1 MIKIGKLFL
10 NVEQLFFYIS
20 YRLVYPGKWIWN
32 LYLKGFFRRMG
43 YYGNKH
49 YKSWHVYADRCY
61 SCYSEIFFAP

>member
-10 NVEQLFFYIS
+10 NVEQLFLYLIPPCIS
-20 YRLVYPGKWIWN
+20 RKWTWN

-43 YYGNKH
+43 YYENKY

-61 SCYSEIFFAP
+61 SCYSGIFFAP